1 MARRKALYS
10 LADETRT
17 ALAQLQ
23 ALGFAASASAAVDR
37 AVAEALRSLQHPTTP
52 SRALLETIAAQLS
65 SAQALLNAALIN
77 PNAAEGDD
85 WPQVGSRTV
94 TPNGE
99 GVIVGYDAHHEPPY
113 RVDVAGVETW
123 EAGENL
129 EPIQ

>member
-23 ALGFAASASAAVDR
+23 ALGYAASASAAVDR
-37 AVAEALRSLQHPTTP
+37 AVAEALRSLQQPATP
-52 SRALLETIAAQLS
+52 SRALLETIAAQLG
-65 SAQALLNAALIN
+65 SAQALLNAALID

-85 WPQVGSRTV
+85 WPQVGSQTM
-94 TPNGE
+94 TPNGP

-113 RVDVAGVETW
+113 RVAVDGVETW
-123 EAGENL
+123 GEAANL
-129 EPIQ
+129 EPMG